1 MGRTMKKLILSLAL
15 LGLVSQP
22 SVAGNVEIVKAK
34 ASLRSPG
41 VYSCSVTLKHGDTGW
56 KHYADAWEVVG
67 PDGKVLGVRTLLHPH
82 ENEQPFTRGL
92 SGVKISVGINEVLIR
107 AHDKV
112 HGTSPNTYKVT
123 LPGR

>member
-1 MGRTMKKLILSLAL
+1 MKKLILSLAL
-15 LGLVSQP
+15 LGLMSQP

-34 ASLRSPG
+34 ASFRSAG
-41 VYSCSVTLKHGDTGW
+41 VYSFSVTLKHNDTGW

-67 PDGKVLGVRTLLHPH
+67 PDGKVLGVRTLHHPH

-92 SGVKISVGINEVLIR
+92 SGVKIPAGINKVVIR

-112 HGTSPNTYKVT
+112 HGTSPNTYKVM